1 MNDPGIHIK
10 ELPQLEKPL
19 LIAGFNGWGNALNI
33 SDGMVSYL
41 IRHLK
46 ARSFADLTPD
56 IFYRYDE
63 QRPRVIIEDG
73 LLKTFTLPR
82 GSFYSA
88 ATDKDQSDIVIL
100 NADEPNLR
108 WSHFVDLLFSLCR
121 KLGVSTVITLG
132 SMYDNVLHTDRTISG
147 VASTGAMLAQL
158 QKLNVNAISYQG
170 PSAIHSIIQSEGTKR
185 GFECLS
191 LWSHCPYYLQ
201 GTTHFGILSHLGGLI
216 AQLGNFHLDTEYLD
230 KNWEVLK
237 EQINTLIDGNSELQ
251 TLIVNLRKEKAR
263 GSTARLNGKAAG
275 NEKIINLQDFLDP
288 K

>member
-19 LIAGFNGWGNALNI
+19 LIAGFDGWGNALNI
-33 SDGMVSYL
+33 SNGMVSYL
-41 IRHLK
+41 IRHFK
-46 ARSFADLTPD
+46 AQAFAYLNSD

-63 QRPRVIIEDG
+63 QRPQVTIENG
-73 LLKTFTLPR
+73 LLKTITSPE
-82 GSFYSA
+82 GSFYA
-88 ATDKDQSDIVIL
+88 AVTDKNQSDIVIL
-100 NADEPNLR
+100 SAAEPNLR

-121 KLGVSTVITLG
+121 KLDVGTVVTLG

-147 VASTGAMLAQL
+147 VASTRDMLLKL
-158 QKLNVNAISYQG
+158 QKHNVNPISYQG
-170 PSAIHSIIQSEGTKR
+170 HSAIHSIIQSEVNKR
-185 GFECLS
+185 GFKCLS

-216 AQLGNFHLDTEYLD
+216 AKLGNFHLDTDHLD
-230 KNWEVLK
+230 KNWELLK
-237 EQINTLIDGNSELQ
+237 EQINSLIEGNSELQ
-251 TLIVNLRKEKAR
+251 TLIANLRKEKAM

-275 NEKIINLQDFLDP
+275 NEKIIDLRDFFDP

>member
-41 IRHLK
+41 IRHFK
-46 ARSFADLTPD
+46 ARSFADLNPD

-73 LLKTFTLPR
+73 LLQDFRSPK

-100 NADEPNLR
+100 KADEPNLC
-108 WSHFVDLLFSLCR
+108 WLHFVDLLFTLCR
-121 KLGVSTVITLG
+121 KLDVSTVITLG

-147 VASTGAMLAQL
+147 VASTSAMLLQL

-170 PSAIHSIIQSEGTKR
+170 PSAIHSIIQSEGTKK
-185 GFECLS
+185 GFECIS
-191 LWSHCPYYLQ
+191 LWAHCPYYLQ

-216 AQLGNFHLDTEYLD
+216 AHLGNFQLDTETLD
-230 KNWEVLK
+230 KNWETLK
-237 EQINTLIDGNSELQ
+237 DQVNALIEGNSELQ
-251 TLIVNLRKEKAR
+251 TLIANLRKEKAR
-263 GSTARLNGKAAG
+263 GSADRLDGKITG
-275 NEKIINLQDFLDP
+275 DEKIINLQDFRDP
-288 K
+288 E

>member
-19 LIAGFNGWGNALNI
+19 LIAGFDGWGNALNI
-33 SDGMVSYL
+33 SNGMASYF
-41 IRHLK
+41 ISHFK
-46 ARSFADLTPD
+46 AQSFADLNPD

-63 QRPRVIIEDG
+63 QRPRVLIEDG
-73 LLKTFTLPR
+73 LLKTFTSPG

-88 ATDKDQSDIVIL
+88 VTDKDQSDIVIL
-100 NADEPNLR
+100 SADEPNLC

-121 KLGVSTVITLG
+121 KLDVGTVVTLG

-147 VASTGAMLAQL
+147 VASTREMLSQL
-158 QKLNVNAISYQG
+158 QKHNVNAISYKG

-185 GFECLS
+185 GFKCLS

-216 AQLGNFHLDTEYLD
+216 AKLGNFHLNTERLD
-230 KNWEVLK
+230 KNWETLK
-237 EQINTLIDGNSELQ
+237 KQINTLIEGNNELQ
-251 TLIVNLRKEKAR
+251 TLIATLRKEKAK
-263 GSTARLNGKAAG
+263 GSTARLNGKVTRD
-275 NEKIINLQDFLDP
+275 EKIINLQDFLDP
-288 K
+288 E